1 MVIEKQAVVVLLH
14 YVVVAVNGF
23 SLCVVH
29 FMALTKL

>member
-1 MVIEKQAVVVLLH
+1 MVIEKQAVVLLH